1 MLIRPYKESDF
12 IDIKSI
18 NELSHEIPSPSMLL
32 RAEADQGKTWVAEI
46 DGVVFGFI
54 IGKLKHSKPYV
65 YNIAVSQ
72 AYRKQGIAT
81 ELMKTFEE
89 YYSKLQKKGNNCL
102 WLQVNTNNPAQKLYF
117 DLGYRVG
124 YVDEDFYG
132 AGKHALCMYK
142 SSVPFNCRMV

>member
-1 MLIRPYKESDF
+1 VLIRPYKESDF

-18 NELSHEIPSPSMLL
+18 NELSHETPSPAMLL
-32 RAEADQGKTWVAEI
+32 KAEADQGKTWVAEI
-46 DGVVFGFI
+46 DSVVSGFI
-54 IGKLKHSKPYV
+54 IGKIKHGKPYV

-72 AYRKQGIAT
+72 VYRKQGVAT
-81 ELMKTFEE
+81 ELIKAFEE
-89 YYSKLQKKGNNCL
+89 YYSKLQKKENSCF

-142 SSVPFNCRMV
+142 SSVPFNCGMV